1 MSIRLLTGKSSSSG
15 GCFSWRKHRL
25 KQRQISSFCLAKQA
39 PQGGKYPSWR
49 FSLVPD
55 TYIQKTKKL
64 YIDSRARRN
73 LGSINTELQD
83 VQRIMVANIEEVLQR
98 GEALSGTRG
107 GCCLAYAYPQSVTW
121 VEHIRWKVF
130 LIPRSPWKSNGLSR
144 CIISVSCILKHLMDT
159 GATSECLTTLGGPG
173 RTSTRSQGVL
183 SCNTA
188 VLPAAPEKLLQ
199 LM

>member
-98 GEALSGTRG
+98 GEALSGTCG

-121 VEHIRWKVF
+121 VEHIRWKVLKSRGLLRKAMDSAGASF
-130 LIPRSPWKSNGLSR
+130 LSVASWSTWWILVLLL
-144 CIISVSCILKHLMDT
+144 SVSPRWVALAEQALDHKACCHAILL
-159 GATSECLTTLGGPG
+159 LF
-173 RTSTRSQGVL
+173 Q
-183 SCNTA
+183 
-188 VLPAAPEKLLQ
+188 LLQ
-199 LM
+199 RNSFS